1 MDRFIKQNALDTENY
16 KWMAPSPWT
25 GRMDGSD
32 DVRLHQ
38 RIRLVDMASEWE
50 SEERQA
56 VLLGFGCEEG
66 VRRNQGRVGA
76 AEGPKA
82 LRKAMASMA
91 WHFDSDFQLLDAG
104 DVFCDGEKLEVA
116 QQALADH
123 LDMILTKK
131 ALPIVL
137 GGGHE
142 TAWGSYLGLRQAY
155 GSAAKIGIL
164 NIDAHFDLRLPE
176 KGPNSGTPFWQMAD
190 WCQQQ
195 GADFDYCCLGIN
207 PAGNT
212 SSLFDRA
219 RELNVDFITTDELGR
234 SPKEVILQR
243 LKAFIERQD
252 YLYLT
257 IDLDAFDAAFAPG
270 VSAPAS
276 LGLSPQMVL
285 PWLELIAASGKLSL
299 CDLCELNPTYD
310 LDQRTAKLGA
320 SLLYRI
326 LMHWQ

>member
-1 MDRFIKQNALDTENY
+1 MDIDNY
-16 KWMAPSPWT
+16 KWVPPTPWT
-25 GRMDGSD
+25 GRVDGPSD
-32 DVRLHQ
+32 IRLHQ
-38 RIRLVDMASEWE
+38 RVRLVEMASEWQ
-50 SEERQA
+50 SEERQV
-56 VLLGFGCEEG
+56 VLLGFCCEEG

-76 AEGPKA
+76 VEGPQA
-82 LRKAMASMA
+82 LRRAMAAMA
-91 WHFDSDFQLLDAG
+91 WHFDSSFQLLDAG
-104 DVFCDGEKLEVA
+104 DVFCLAEKLEAA

-123 LDMILTKK
+123 LSRILSQK

-155 GSAAKIGIL
+155 GPATKIGIL

-176 KGPNSGTPFWQMAD
+176 KGPTSGTPFWQMAD

-207 PAGNT
+207 PTGNT

-219 RELNVDFITTDELGR
+219 KELNVDFITTDELGR
-234 SPKEVILQR
+234 SSKEEVLQQ
-243 LKAFIERQD
+243 LKAFIAKQD
-252 YLYLT
+252 HLYLT

-270 VSAPAS
+270 VSAPAA

-285 PWLELIAASGKLSL
+285 PWLEIIAASGKLSL
-299 CDLCELNPTYD
+299 CDICELNPTYD
-310 LDQRTAKLGA
+310 IDQRTAKLGA

-326 LMHWQ
+326 LLYLK

>member
-1 MDRFIKQNALDTENY
+1 MKQGPLDIGNY
-16 KWMAPSPWT
+16 KWIAPASWT
-25 GRMDGSD
+25 GRMDGPD
-32 DVRLHQ
+32 DIRLHQ
-38 RIRLVDMASEWE
+38 QVRLVDIGSGWE
-50 SEERQA
+50 GEERQVA
-56 VLLGFGCEEG
+56 LLGFCCEEG

-82 LRKAMASMA
+82 LRRAMASFA
-91 WHFDSDFQLLDAG
+91 WHFDTRFQLLDAG
-104 DVFCDGEKLEVA
+104 DILCVGEKLEEA

-123 LDMILTKK
+123 LNIILEKK

-142 TAWGSYLGLRQAY
+142 TAWGSYQGLRQAY
-155 GSAAKIGIL
+155 GPNAKIGIL

-190 WCQQQ
+190 WCQQH
-195 GADFDYCCLGIN
+195 GADFDYFCLGIN
-207 PAGNT
+207 PTGNT

-219 RELNVDFITTDELGR
+219 KALNAHFITTDELGQY
-234 SPKEVILQR
+234 PKEIILQQ
-243 LKAFIERQD
+243 LEAFIEKQD
-252 YLYLT
+252 HLYLT

-276 LGLSPQMVL
+276 LGLSSQMVL

-299 CDLCELNPTYD
+299 CDICELNPTYD
-310 LDQRTAKLGA
+310 LDQRTAKLGG

-326 LMHWQ
+326 LMHLQ